1 MGLTRVVVDSNFLRS
16 PDLVAFLAAKP
27 TNHVV
32 LTEFILMEQHRSS
45 NPLHTVRESLALCSK
60 FAAQVIV
67 LKRSPEILRLSTRS
81 EGLQRRMIDFT
92 QTSAFPDYCSALCDP
107 NRKGQVDSLIA
118 RRAAESAQHMAL
130 LLDDCKY
137 LPEIYGRISGG
148 FTNGELIEIRQRR
161 PFRRTTQFKLLD
173 AMFEESRR
181 LYLAT
186 NVEEQYWP
194 KTVGD
199 AVNSYPFR
207 YAVCM
212 MLHYMRW
219 VRDGEP
225 QRAVQK
231 LRNDI
236 VDVNT
241 AAFATFFD
249 GLLSRDGNL
258 TGIHA
263 EARYISERL
272 DGYVGAGRR

>member
-1 MGLTRVVVDSNFLRS
+1 
-16 PDLVAFLAAKP
+16 
-27 TNHVV
+27 
-32 LTEFILMEQHRSS
+32 
-45 NPLHTVRESLALCSK
+45 
-60 FAAQVIV
+60 
-67 LKRSPEILRLSTRS
+67 
-81 EGLQRRMIDFT
+81 MIDHS
-92 QTSAFPDYCSALCDP
+92 QTTAFPDFCSALWDP
-107 NRKGQVDSLIA
+107 ARKSQVDRLIT

-137 LPEIYGRISGG
+137 IPEIYGRISNE
-148 FTNGELIEIRQRR
+148 FTRGELLEIRQRR
-161 PFRRTTQFKLLD
+161 PFRRGTQFKLLD

-186 NVEEQYWP
+186 DVEEHFWP

-207 YAVCM
+207 YAVCL

-219 VRDGEP
+219 VRDGHP
-225 QRAVQK
+225 QRSVQK

-249 GLLSRDGNL
+249 GLLTRDGKL
-258 TGIHA
+258 KGIHA
-263 EARYISERL
+263 EARYIVEQL
-272 DGYVGAGRR
+272 DGYVGRGANRAG